1 MDVFRHTPKC
11 RVIIIGNMKGGV
23 GKTTTTKNLASTI
36 AHRGQRVLIID
47 LDPQTNLTQQFVR
60 IKPNSRTVMDIM
72 CKGRSAKSCIHKTK
86 NANIDIIMGRKQVF
100 FHESDVTDVN
110 SLKLTLETIKDDYD
124 YILIDSRPALFEPIA
139 FSGLVAADI
148 LLTPINLEGFSL
160 QNLLD
165 VEEGLSAYNLS
176 CTWMIFVNKF
186 RLNSVQRKALK
197 QLDQTDFPILE
208 NVIEDKTVLSKINAS
223 KKTVYQLRSAES
235 EVYKQ
240 DYEDLLDAIEERG

>member
-1 MDVFRHTPKC
+1 MDVFRHTPRC

-23 GKTTTTKNLASTI
+23 GKTTTAKNLASTI
-36 AHRGQRVLIID
+36 AHRGQKVLIVD
-47 LDPQTNLTQQFVR
+47 LDPQTNLTQQFVK

-72 CKGRSAKSCIHKTK
+72 CQSKPARSCIHKTR

-100 FHESDVTDVN
+100 FHENDVTDVHA
-110 SLKLTLETIKDDYD
+110 LQRALEEIKGDYD
-124 YILIDSRPALFEPIA
+124 YILIDSRPAMFEPIA

-165 VEEGLSAYNLS
+165 VEEGLNSYNLN
-176 CTWMIFVNKF
+176 CKWMIFVNKF

-208 NVIEDKTVLSKINAS
+208 NVIEDRTVLSKINSS
-223 KKTVYQLRSAES
+223 KKTVFQLKSAES
-235 EVYKQ
+235 EVFKQ
-240 DYEDLLDAIEERG
+240 DYDDLLSAIEERG